1 MGVII
6 MNTNY
11 ADFGKRLGAFL
22 LDSLIIFAASFIIA
36 LISPAFVYLFGW
48 IIGWLYFALQE
59 SSPKMATVGK
69 QAVGIVVTDMNGN
82 RISFGKATGRYFG
95 KIISALIL
103 CIGYL
108 MMLWSDTK
116 QTLHDQ
122 MAGTLVLNGK
132 VGGNYNYAPS
142 PSPVYTPSPSYGGGP
157 MLYCVAG
164 EFVGKSF
171 PIQASGLTLGRDAS
185 NCQVIF
191 STTSEGISRVHCS
204 IYFNAQNGLFVLTDA
219 GSTYGT
225 FHEKGMKLTQG
236 QSITLHSGERFYLAT
251 RSNMFEVRL

>member
-1 MGVII
+1 MV
-6 MNTNY
+6 NTYNY
-11 ADFGKRLGAFL
+11 ADFGKRLGAFFI
-22 LDSLIIFAASFIIA
+22 DFLIICVANAILYAII
-36 LISPAFVYLFGW
+36 PAFMILFGW
-48 IIGWLYFALQE
+48 AIGWMYFALLE
-59 SSPKMATVGK
+59 SSPKMATLGK

-82 RISFGKATGRYFG
+82 RITFGRATGRYFG
-95 KIISALIL
+95 KILSGLIL

-142 PSPVYTPSPSYGGGP
+142 PSPAYTPSPSFGGGP

-204 IYFNAQNGLFVLTDA
+204 IYFNAQNGLFILTDA

-236 QSITLHSGERFYLAT
+236 QSITLRPGERFYLAT

>member
-1 MGVII
+1 MV
-6 MNTNY
+6 NTYNY
-11 ADFGKRLGAFL
+11 ADFGKRLGAFFI
-22 LDSLIIFAASFIIA
+22 DFLIICVANAILYAII
-36 LISPAFVYLFGW
+36 PAFMILFGW
-48 IIGWLYFALQE
+48 AIGWMYFALLE
-59 SSPKMATVGK
+59 SSPKMATLGK

-82 RISFGKATGRYFG
+82 RITFGRATGRYFG
-95 KIISALIL
+95 KILSGLIL

-142 PSPVYTPSPSYGGGP
+142 PSPAYTPSPSFGGGP

-236 QSITLHSGERFYLAT
+236 QSITLRPGERFYLAT